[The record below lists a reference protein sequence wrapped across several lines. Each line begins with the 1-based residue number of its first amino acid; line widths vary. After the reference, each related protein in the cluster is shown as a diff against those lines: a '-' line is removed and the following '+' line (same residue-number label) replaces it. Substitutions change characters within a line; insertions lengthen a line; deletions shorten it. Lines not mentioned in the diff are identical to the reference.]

1 MSFNSLSPQLFFLVK
16 SSLGGNADVAIL
28 PATTDILGWAELC
41 ELADWHQVGALLFD
55 AQQSDANRTMPP
67 AYFEKLREYSQNQ
80 AVFNMLFL
88 RRSIEITNDLASD
101 RVDAFLMKGALWAWM
116 LYENPGLREFGD
128 IDFFLRKE
136 QIGDGLKVLARNNFE
151 PDVYRKYLL
160 NDGKV
165 AALYFNTDY
174 QLPLTPVATD
184 IIQSIEVQWNTTYP
198 RYHYALTWAELTSEM
213 MDFSVSGSVLRVPS
227 LENQLLMMLIHHGG
241 VEQWDK
247 LKYMADL
254 VRLLR
259 KFSSKINWDY
269 VVGVCKKKGFY
280 RILLE
285 SLGLVSIFCGENYL
299 HFVGENQDN
308 QYPTPEFCNK
318 VISHWENTRTKPVTK
333 SWRIFYFNM
342 IYRDRLSDKLSILF
356 SHLAYL
362 MEWRLIIP
370 KARWYRKG
378 PKPDLL

>member
-1 MSFNSLSPQLFFLVK
+1 MSLNPFSPQLSFLVK
-16 SSLGGNADVAIL
+16 SSLGGNADALIL
-28 PATTDILGWAELC
+28 PVTVNISDWGQLY
-41 ELADWHQVGALLFD
+41 ELAEWHQVGALLFD
-55 AQQSDANRTMPP
+55 AQQADSNREIPSSW
-67 AYFEKLREYSQNQ
+67 FEKLRESSQNQ

-88 RRSIEITNDLASD
+88 RRSIEISKDLASD
-101 RVDAFLMKGALWAWM
+101 NIDAFLMKGALWAWM

-136 QIGDGLKVLARNNFE
+136 QIAGGLKVLARNNFE

-160 NDGKV
+160 NENKV
-165 AALYFNTDY
+165 ARLYFDTDY
-174 QLPLTPVATD
+174 QLPLTPITTD
-184 IIQSIEVQWNTTYP
+184 IIHSIEVQWNTTYP
-198 RYHYALTWAELTSEM
+198 RYHYSLTWTELTSQM
-213 MDFSVSGSVLRVPS
+213 MDFSVSGTTLRVPS
-227 LENQLLMMLIHHGG
+227 PENQLLMMLIHHGG

-259 KFSSKINWDY
+259 KFAEQINWDY
-269 VVGVCKKKGFY
+269 VIGVSKKKGFY

-285 SLGLVSIFCGENYL
+285 SLGLVRIFSGENYF
-299 HFVGENQDN
+299 HFVGNHLEMN
-308 QYPTPEFCNK
+308 YPTPEFYNK
-318 VISHWENTRTKPVTK
+318 VISHWENTRIKPVTK

-362 MEWRLIIP
+362 LEWRLIIP
-370 KARWYRKG
+370 KARWYRRKS
-378 PKPDLL
+378 

>member
-1 MSFNSLSPQLFFLVK
+1 MSLNPLSPQLSFLVK
-16 SSLGGNADVAIL
+16 SSLGGNADALIL
-28 PATTDILGWAELC
+28 PVSVNVSDWEQLC
-41 ELADWHQVGALLFD
+41 ELAEWHQVGALLFD
-55 AQQSDANRTMPP
+55 AQQANPNREIPSSW
-67 AYFEKLREYSQNQ
+67 FEKLRESSQNQ

-88 RRSIEITNDLASD
+88 RRSIEISKDLASD
-101 RVDAFLMKGALWAWM
+101 NIDAFLMKGALWAWM

-136 QIGDGLKVLARNNFE
+136 QITGGLKVLARNNFE

-160 NDGKV
+160 NENKV
-165 AALYFNTDY
+165 ARLYFDTDY
-174 QLPLTPVATD
+174 QLPLTPITTD
-184 IIQSIEVQWNTTYP
+184 IIYSIEVQWNTTYP
-198 RYHYALTWAELTSEM
+198 RYHYSLTWTELTSQM
-213 MDFSVSGSVLRVPS
+213 MDFSVSGTTLRVPS
-227 LENQLLMMLIHHGG
+227 SENQLLMMLIHHGG

-259 KFSSKINWDY
+259 KFSGQINWDY
-269 VVGVCKKKGFY
+269 VIGVSKKKGFY

-285 SLGLVSIFCGENYL
+285 SLGLVRILSGENYF
-299 HFVGENQDN
+299 HFVGNHLEMN
-308 QYPTPEFCNK
+308 YPTPEFYNK
-318 VISHWENTRTKPVTK
+318 VIGHWENTRIKPVTK

-362 MEWRLIIP
+362 LEWRLIIP
-370 KARWYRKG
+370 KARWYRGKS
-378 PKPDLL
+378 